1 MDSLYEAV
9 WPKLEK
15 RWEWAEDNFA
25 DGTARLLPQEQ
36 QAVAL
41 WWLEAECNNGSLS
54 QFFFNNSGEFALS
67 ALDGLQ
73 RLKLPKTYATL
84 HSAIAYFGGDY
95 PLDRER
101 RMDKL
106 FEIEEQFSE
115 DVFDEASGII
125 IGGADED
132 YFMDLV
138 FRLGRALPRTARTA
152 RRGHLK
158 LNRPSEKYFQT
169 AFQMFV

>member
-1 MDSLYEAV
+1 MYEAV

-25 DGTARLLPQEQ
+25 DGIARLLPREQ
-36 QAVAL
+36 QAIAL

-54 QFFFNNSGEFALS
+54 QFFFISQFFFNSSGEFALS

-73 RLKLPKTYATL
+73 RLKLPKTYAAL

-106 FEIEEQFSE
+106 FEIEEQFGE
-115 DVFDEASGII
+115 DVFDEANDII
-125 IGGADED
+125 TGGADED

-138 FRLGRALPRTARTA
+138 LADLDALYRE
-152 RRGHLK
+152 
-158 LNRPSEKYFQT
+158 RPELLEET
-169 AFQMFV
+169 V

>member
-1 MDSLYEAV
+1 MNRLYEAV

-54 QFFFNNSGEFALS
+54 QFFFNSSSEFALS

-73 RLKLPKTYATL
+73 RLKLPKTYAAL

-106 FEIEEQFSE
+106 FEIEEQFGG
-115 DVFDEASGII
+115 DVFDEASDII
-125 IGGADED
+125 TGGADED

-138 FRLGRALPRTARTA
+138 LADLDALYRE
-152 RRGHLK
+152 
-158 LNRPSEKYFQT
+158 RPELLEE
-169 AFQMFV
+169 AV

>member
-1 MDSLYEAV
+1 MNRLYEAV

-25 DGTARLLPQEQ
+25 DDGIARLLPQEQ
-36 QAVAL
+36 QAIAL

-54 QFFFNNSGEFALS
+54 QFFFNSSGEFALS

-73 RLKLPKTYATL
+73 RLKLPKTYAAL

-106 FEIEEQFSE
+106 FEIEEQFGE
-115 DVFDEASGII
+115 DVFDEANDII
-125 IGGADED
+125 TGGADED

-138 FRLGRALPRTARTA
+138 LADLDALYRE
-152 RRGHLK
+152 
-158 LNRPSEKYFQT
+158 RPELLEE
-169 AFQMFV
+169 AV